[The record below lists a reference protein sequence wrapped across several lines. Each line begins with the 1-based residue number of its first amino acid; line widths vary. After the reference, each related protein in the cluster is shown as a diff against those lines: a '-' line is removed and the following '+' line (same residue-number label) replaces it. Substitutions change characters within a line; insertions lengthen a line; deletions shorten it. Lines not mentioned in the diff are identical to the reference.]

1 MIITETNNGIVI
13 ENLKKLV
20 VYRMSIT
27 QYLKIIINKFKI
39 DLVRL
44 SKIVLGQVKL
54 SEITTYEYYALCW
67 GFNEYNSKHRNFFR
81 KVDIEDIKV
90 DIESKTI
97 KNSFHVDRENIL
109 EIIPHKYYTLK
120 LSIKEFNLLIAN
132 KIIILTDI
140 IKDTLIPYEKRNEGV
155 LKYGT
160 KKSIDSIRLLISN
173 GLYMS
178 VPITV
183 ASVNDS
189 LYLTKD
195 GLDIAGEFSIIDG
208 YHTFCALQGIEE
220 NNEFPVILNLIKV
233 ENIEEIQSIIKQMNN
248 KNTIWKDTYK
258 RKGGRK

>member
-189 LYLTKD
+189 L
-195 GLDIAGEFSIIDG
+195 
-208 YHTFCALQGIEE
+208 
-220 NNEFPVILNLIKV
+220 
-233 ENIEEIQSIIKQMNN
+233 
-248 KNTIWKDTYK
+248 
-258 RKGGRK
+258 